1 MCTCNYEEA
10 ASYLPFFFVCEITK
24 HQSYNLPLFKTHFPM
39 PVSKF
44 WLYIVL
50 MHSCYRGKLMGRLR
64 LTHIGKETLPAL
76 HPAEEKLSV

>member
-1 MCTCNYEEA
+1 
-10 ASYLPFFFVCEITK
+10 
-24 HQSYNLPLFKTHFPM
+24 M

-50 MHSCYRGKLMGRLR
+50 MHSCYRGKLMGRLW

-76 HPAEEKLSV
+76 HPAEENYQCKN